1 MRPFRKTRLH
11 LPLSLSLSKAVSFLG
26 LGAIF
31 KVDNDAEKGEK
42 EEERIGLGGKGVFST
57 FPSEVRGNLNDCKA
71 ELGEHHVLFWLR
83 YNLGSQR
90 GLSKT
95 QQNKKWCSPNL
106 AVQTSSSV
114 RGEERSEGREG

>member
-11 LPLSLSLSKAVSFLG
+11 LPLSLSLSLSLALFKAVSFLG

-57 FPSEVRGNLNDCKA
+57 FPSEVRGNLKDCNA
-71 ELGEHHVLFWLR
+71 VLGEHHVLFWLH
-83 YNLGSQR
+83 YNLGSLR
-90 GLSKT
+90 GLSKG
-95 QQNKKWCSPNL
+95 L
-106 AVQTSSSV
+106 
-114 RGEERSEGREG
+114 R